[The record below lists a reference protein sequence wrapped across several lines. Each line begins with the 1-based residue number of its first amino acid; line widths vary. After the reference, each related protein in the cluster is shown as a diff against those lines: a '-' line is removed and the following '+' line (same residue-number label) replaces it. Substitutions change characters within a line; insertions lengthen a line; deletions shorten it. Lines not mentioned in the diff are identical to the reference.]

1 MGNVNGADAPQRGQ
15 LEALKALYA
24 LQEKDLEIDRLQKE
38 AESLPE
44 ELLAAKAQV
53 EALEG
58 ELGDLLE
65 RQAEL
70 RKAYTRHSLD
80 IEDLT
85 AKEKQAEAEQRQAQS
100 AREQTQYENRIQQ
113 IKDRIKELLE
123 LSTPI
128 MEAMEEVEAQI
139 AQVEEALAGLRP
151 RLEAL
156 LQENA
161 LRVRALEVEMQKLKE
176 EREAMAQ
183 GIPAPVLKEYEAI
196 RRARKGTGIVR
207 MLRQGQVFRCEGCNV
222 VLPTHV
228 AQKVV
233 QGQLTRCPSC
243 GRLLW
248 KGEG

>member
-1 MGNVNGADAPQRGQ
+1 MGGVNGA
-15 LEALKALYA
+15 EALRALHA

-38 AESLPE
+38 AETLPE
-44 ELLAAKAQV
+44 DLLALKARV
-53 EALEG
+53 EALEA
-58 ELGDLLE
+58 ELMALLE

-70 RKAYTRHSLD
+70 RKAYARHSLD
-80 IEDLT
+80 IEDLA

-113 IKDRIKELLE
+113 IKDRIRELLE

-128 MEAMEEVEAQI
+128 MEAMEEVEAAI
-139 AQVEEALAGLRP
+139 ARVEEVLTGLKP
-151 RLEAL
+151 RLEEL
-156 LQENA
+156 LRENA
-161 LRVRALEVEMQKLKE
+161 ERVEALKGEILKLQG

-196 RRARKGTGIVR
+196 RRAKRGTGVVR
-207 MLRQGQVFRCEGCNV
+207 MLPKGQVFRCEGCNV

-228 AQKVV
+228 AQKVI
-233 QGQLTRCPSC
+233 QAHLTRCPSC

-248 KGEG
+248 KGEA

>member
-1 MGNVNGADAPQRGQ
+1 MGGVNGA
-15 LEALKALYA
+15 EALRALYA

-38 AESLPE
+38 VETLPE
-44 ELLAAKAQV
+44 DLLALKAQV
-53 EALEG
+53 EAREA
-58 ELGDLLE
+58 ELMALLE

-80 IEDLT
+80 IEDLA

-113 IKDRIKELLE
+113 IKDRIRELLE

-128 MEAMEEVEAQI
+128 MEAMEEVEKEI
-139 AQVEEALAGLRP
+139 AQVEETLAQLRP
-151 RLEAL
+151 RLEEL
-156 LQENA
+156 LAENA
-161 LRVRALEVEMQKLKE
+161 KRVEALKE
-176 EREAMAQ
+176 EMARLKEVREAMAG

-196 RRARKGTGIVR
+196 RRARKGAGVVR

-248 KGEG
+248 KGEA

>member
-1 MGNVNGADAPQRGQ
+1 MGGVNGA
-15 LEALKALYA
+15 EALRALYA

-38 AESLPE
+38 AETLPE
-44 ELLAAKAQV
+44 DLLAAKAQA
-53 EALEG
+53 EALEA
-58 ELGDLLE
+58 ELVNLLE

-70 RKAYTRHSLD
+70 KKAYTRHSLD

-113 IKDRIKELLE
+113 IKDRIRELLE

-128 MEAMEEVEAQI
+128 MEAMEEVEKEI
-139 AQVEEALAGLRP
+139 ARVEEALASLRP
-151 RLEAL
+151 KLEEL
-156 LQENA
+156 LQQNA
-161 LRVRALEVEMQKLKE
+161 LRVEALKE
-176 EREAMAQ
+176 QILKLQEARQAMAAE
-183 GIPAPVLKEYEAI
+183 IPAPVLKEYEAI
-196 RRARKGTGIVR
+196 RRARKGTGVVR

-228 AQKVV
+228 AQKVI

>member
-1 MGNVNGADAPQRGQ
+1 MGNVNGA
-15 LEALKALYA
+15 EALKALYG

-38 AESLPE
+38 AENLPE
-44 ELLAAKAQV
+44 ELLAVRGQV
-53 EALEG
+53 EALEQQ
-58 ELGDLLE
+58 LQDLLE

-70 RKAYTRHSLD
+70 RKEYNRHSLD
-80 IEDLT
+80 IEDLS

-123 LSTPI
+123 LSTPL
-128 MEAMEEVEAQI
+128 MEAMENLEEEI
-139 AQVEEALAGLRP
+139 ARVQEELAGLRP

-156 LQENA
+156 LEAN
-161 LRVRALEVEMQKLKE
+161 RVRVEALHQEIARRLE
-176 EREAMAQ
+176 ERSLMAE

-196 RRARKGTGIVR
+196 RRARKGTGVVR
-207 MLRQGQVFRCEGCNV
+207 MHRQGQVFRCEGCNV

-248 KGEG
+248 KGE

>member
-1 MGNVNGADAPQRGQ
+1 MGGVNGA
-15 LEALKALYA
+15 EALRALYA
-24 LQEKDLEIDRLQKE
+24 LQEKDLEIDRLRKE

-44 ELLAAKAQV
+44 ELLSVRARV
-53 EALEG
+53 EALEA
-58 ELGDLLE
+58 ELADLLE

-70 RKAYTRHSLD
+70 RKSYTRHSLD

-113 IKDRIKELLE
+113 IKDRIRELLE

-128 MEAMEEVEAQI
+128 MEAMEEVEAEI
-139 AQVEEALAGLRP
+139 ARVEEALSGLRP
-151 RLEAL
+151 RLEEL

-161 LRVRALEVEMQKLKE
+161 KRVEALEGEILKLQE

-183 GIPAPVLKEYEAI
+183 GIPTPVLREYEAI
-196 RRARKGTGIVR
+196 RRAKRGTGVVR
-207 MLRQGQVFRCEGCNV
+207 MLHQGQVFRCEGCNV

-228 AQKVV
+228 AQKVI

-248 KGEG
+248 KGA

>member
-15 LEALKALYA
+15 LEALKALYQ

-38 AESLPE
+38 AETLPE
-44 ELLAAKAQV
+44 DLVSVKAQV
-53 EALEG
+53 EALEDR
-58 ELGDLLE
+58 LADLLE

-70 RKAYTRHSLD
+70 RKEYNRHSLD

-128 MEAMEEVEAQI
+128 MEAMENLEKEIQEVEAQ
-139 AQVEEALAGLRP
+139 LAALRP
-151 RLEAL
+151 RLEELLEANQVRVEAL
-156 LQENA
+156 KAEIA
-161 LRVRALEVEMQKLKE
+161 LRLE
-176 EREAMAQ
+176 ERSLMAQ
-183 GIPAPVLKEYEAI
+183 AIPAPVLKEYEAI
-196 RRARKGTGIVR
+196 RRARKGTGIAR
-207 MLRQGQVFRCEGCNV
+207 MHRQGQVFRCEGCNV

>member
-1 MGNVNGADAPQRGQ
+1 MGGVNGA
-15 LEALKALYA
+15 EALRALYA
-24 LQEKDLEIDRLQKE
+24 LQDKDLEIDRLQKE
-38 AESLPE
+38 AETLPQD
-44 ELLAAKAQV
+44 LLSVKAQV
-53 EALEG
+53 ETLEA
-58 ELGDLLE
+58 ELTALLE

-70 RKAYTRHSLD
+70 RKTYNRHSLD

-113 IKDRIKELLE
+113 IKDRIRELLE

-128 MEAMEEVEAQI
+128 MEAMEEVEAEI
-139 AQVEEALAGLRP
+139 ARVEEALAGLRP
-151 RLEAL
+151 RLEEL
-156 LQENA
+156 VRENQK
-161 LRVRALEVEMQKLKE
+161 RVEVLEEEILKLKE
-176 EREAMAQ
+176 VREAMAQ

-196 RRARKGTGIVR
+196 RRARKGTGVVR

-228 AQKVV
+228 AQKVI

-248 KGEG
+248 KGEA